1 MNAVIAKAEVTPGTL
16 ICRQI
21 GGVVLLPALTVI
33 DRDITF
39 SGHIRGMES
48 PKTADDG

>member
-1 MNAVIAKAEVTPGTL
+1 MRLSLSPKYPGAS

-21 GGVVLLPALTVI
+21 DQGCIASALTVI

-39 SGHIRGMES
+39 SEHTKGMES